1 VSAFR
6 NSDRIA
12 SIALL
17 ASHCLPASQRRPLL
31 LPTPTTRCVH
41 NGLERSRRPSAAA
54 RPVRRRKKARESGL
68 SEEVIDEA
76 NESGDS
82 DAQKAAFI
90 ALLLE

>member
-1 VSAFR
+1 V
-6 NSDRIA
+6 
-12 SIALL
+12 
-17 ASHCLPASQRRPLL
+17 C
-31 LPTPTTRCVH
+31 

>member
-1 VSAFR
+1 
-6 NSDRIA
+6 
-12 SIALL
+12 
-17 ASHCLPASQRRPLL
+17 
-31 LPTPTTRCVH
+31 VH